1 LEASLDFR
9 DLVYFRTIAELGHMG
24 QAAERLFLTQPA
36 LTKAMQRLEESIEG
50 KIFLREGRGIALT
63 ELGRVLLERSRVIE
77 QMMNAT
83 HGELRGFARG
93 EAGHIR
99 FGCAP
104 TLAKYYLPEIMR
116 QLLDQSPG
124 VTIDLETNVSGP
136 LLKALREHRLDAVL
150 THVTGPI
157 DGFHV
162 TPVMDDEVAIVA
174 SWSHPLAAREVQVP
188 DLTHYNWVLPTK
200 SAILPWL
207 QDLFHRHG
215 CPAPKAQ
222 VKATSIL
229 YLPSLIG
236 GTQLLSLLSTKNLKD
251 DVTGQ
256 HLTEINV
263 AGERLRRS
271 FAFVCRDPASLSP
284 ATRLLFDI
292 IRDSTA
298 PCLGGAD
305 KISS

>member
-1 LEASLDFR
+1 MDFR

-24 QAAERLFLTQPA
+24 QAAERLLLTQPA
-36 LTKAMQRLEESIEG
+36 LSKAMQRLEESLDG
-50 KIFLREGRGIALT
+50 KLFMREGRGIVLT
-63 ELGRVLLERSRVIE
+63 ELGHLLLDRSRVVE
-77 QMMNAT
+77 RMMNDT
-83 HGELRGFARG
+83 HREVRGYAHG

-116 QLLDQSPG
+116 QLLSESPR

-136 LLKALREHRLDAVL
+136 LLMALREHRLDLVL

-162 TPVMDDEVAIVA
+162 SPVLNDEVAIVA
-174 SWSHPLAAREVQVP
+174 SWAHPLASREVQVA
-188 DLTHYNWVLPTK
+188 DLTDYNWVLPTE

-207 QDLFHRHG
+207 KDLFHRHG

-236 GTQLLSLLSTKNLKD
+236 GTQLLSLLSTRNLKD

-271 FAFVCRDPASLSP
+271 FALVCRSPESLSP
-284 ATRLLFDI
+284 ATRRLFDI
-292 IRDSTA
+292 ILKASA
-298 PCLGGAD
+298 PRN
-305 KISS
+305 S